1 MIEAMAKPRS
11 SAAAATTSPSS
22 RVRAKMPNGSL
33 ARSSA
38 RPAYDRRVTA
48 QPAIYLITGPTAAG
62 KSTVARLLASRF
74 ERGVHLDAAGF
85 RQSIVRGR
93 EQTTAGAIDQLGL
106 CQRLAAV
113 AADTYV
119 EAGYTVALEDA
130 VVGPALGDY
139 RTMIRSRPCHIIVL
153 VPPGEAVAA
162 GGGETRVGIWL
173 DTTHLT
179 PEQTVDEILAQTA
192 ADSSPV
198 IVAEYDEQWPRLFE
212 QIAQPVRDA
221 VADLGAVVEHV
232 GSTAVPG
239 LAAKPIIDVD
249 VVVRSAG
256 DVPAAIERLRELG
269 YVYQGDKGIR
279 GREAFMWPPG
289 ATRHHLYV
297 VVAGSQPHTD
307 HIRFRDYL
315 RRHPEVA
322 REYAALK
329 IDLAARY
336 RDDRLGYTTAKTA
349 FITEVMRAAAN

>member
-1 MIEAMAKPRS
+1 M
-11 SAAAATTSPSS
+11 
-22 RVRAKMPNGSL
+22 
-33 ARSSA
+33 
-38 RPAYDRRVTA
+38 TA

-62 KSTVARLLASRF
+62 KTTVARLLASRF

-93 EQTTAGAIDQLGL
+93 EYTTPGAIDQLGL
-106 CQRLAAV
+106 CQRLAAA

-119 EAGYTVALEDA
+119 EAGFTVALEDA

-153 VPPGEAVAA
+153 LAPGAVAA
-162 GGGETRVGIWL
+162 GGDETRVGIWL
-173 DTTHLT
+173 DTTLLT
-179 PEQTVDEILAQTA
+179 PEETVDEILAQTA

-221 VADLGAVVEHV
+221 VADLGAAVEHV

-256 DVPAAIERLRELG
+256 DVPTVIERLRELG

-279 GREAFMWPPG
+279 GREAFMWPRG
-289 ATRHHLYV
+289 ATRHHLYL
-297 VVAGSQPHTD
+297 VVAGSQPHAD
-307 HIRFRDYL
+307 HVRFRDYL

-329 IDLAARY
+329 IGLAARY

-349 FITEVMRAAAN
+349 FITEVMRAAER